1 MCVLYAFLRLSD
13 DIADEP
19 GRSVS
24 DREVALLDW
33 RDRLRVA
40 MGGGEILPGE
50 PVDVFPALSDVVTS
64 YGIPPEEL
72 EAVLDGISMDLT
84 PRIYATYED
93 LRVYC
98 DRVAGAVGRCCLHVW
113 GFHDPDAMETAD
125 DCGMAL
131 QMTNILR
138 DLGEDAA
145 MGRIYLPQE
154 DLDHFGVAA
163 QDLAAGHVDEP
174 FRELMRFEISR
185 ARDHYAASE
194 RLFEQIDSTG
204 RPVLRA
210 MLRVYGGLL
219 GRIERADYDVFTR
232 RVRLP
237 AWRKALIGVA
247 AVFGNS

>member
-113 GFHDPDAMETAD
+113 GFHDP
-125 DCGMAL
+125 
-131 QMTNILR
+131 
-138 DLGEDAA
+138 
-145 MGRIYLPQE
+145 
-154 DLDHFGVAA
+154 
-163 QDLAAGHVDEP
+163 
-174 FRELMRFEISR
+174 
-185 ARDHYAASE
+185 
-194 RLFEQIDSTG
+194 
-204 RPVLRA
+204 
-210 MLRVYGGLL
+210 
-219 GRIERADYDVFTR
+219 
-232 RVRLP
+232 
-237 AWRKALIGVA
+237 
-247 AVFGNS
+247 